1 MADLLCHRSFSSCK
15 DNTTLNVCII
25 INNNNILLFTQTP
38 IPGGLDG
45 TIIDSRIIPVTTVVM
60 LGYDWWL
67 CMVINIISIHHTGR
81 IFSPTITVNSRLLP
95 VGNPFKIPCVLIFS
109 L

>member
-1 MADLLCHRSFSSCK
+1 MY
-15 DNTTLNVCII
+15 
-25 INNNNILLFTQTP
+25 ILLFTQTP

-67 CMVINIISIHHTGR
+67 YMMIKIIIHHSGR
-81 IFSPTITVNSRLLP
+81 ILP
-95 VGNPFKIPCVLIFS
+95 DNYC
-109 L
+109 